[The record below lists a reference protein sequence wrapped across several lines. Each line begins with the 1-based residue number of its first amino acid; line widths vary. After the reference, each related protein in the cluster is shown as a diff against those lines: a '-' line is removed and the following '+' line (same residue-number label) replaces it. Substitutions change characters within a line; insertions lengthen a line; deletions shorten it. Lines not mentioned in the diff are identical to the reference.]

1 MSFHLKDSVDSSHT
15 ELLSKKDRKLQANEL
30 KRAQDALEAFAKKNP
45 EHASDAE
52 QAKQF
57 AKLTAKVAKLTQ
69 ITTGVRPLE
78 TQDKLVFF
86 IVAFLVALL
95 PACTSI
101 SFHFFLHFK
110 FVVSDVYLSIYDLAV
125 GENWLVYLS
134 ITGALIYFL
143 GEAYGNYFSGILM

>member
-101 SFHFFLHFK
+101 SFCILNSLYQMFISQFTTL
-110 FVVSDVYLSIYDLAV
+110 LLAKI
-125 GENWLVYLS
+125 GSSTYPSLEPS
-134 ITGALIYFL
+134 FIFSARPMATTSP
-143 GEAYGNYFSGILM
+143 AY